1 MIPYFSR
8 NYNVVTG
15 LSDHTKV
22 ISPVVAVSMGAK
34 IIEKHFIL
42 DKSIE
47 TPDSSFS
54 L

>member
-15 LSDHTKV
+15 LSDHTKGI

-34 IIEKHFIL
+34 IMKNIL
-42 DKSIE
+42 
-47 TPDSSFS
+47 F
-54 L
+54 